1 MGGRPDQPGR
11 VTQVEGI
18 ALFWRQ
24 IAAYF
29 RGYLVLKFQ
38 GLNPEKIINCAIQ
51 QGIKL
56 WEVRR
61 VSSEIIICK
70 VAAEDFKHFRTLVKK
85 TGCRTKILARLGLPF
100 FYRQLQHRRGW
111 LCGAA
116 VFFSALYIL
125 ASFVWVIQV
134 EGVARIPVAQ
144 VMADLHELGLYPG
157 TPRGKI
163 EEKRNWLIRELKIR
177 YPQTAFVSVELKGIV
192 AHIELV
198 EKELPPATQKET
210 RHLYAVKDGLV
221 QEIVVLEGTPQIKA
235 GDMVSRGDLLILGK
249 KVLRRLDGTIV
260 TTEVK
265 AAGVVKARVWYE
277 VHIEEPLLYWAAEI
291 GEGKRVVYY
300 LRIKDWVFPFF
311 SWGRVTG
318 ETRNLRQRFEI
329 YKGRNQL
336 GLVEFF
342 KDTYHE
348 VNWVQRQLTTEVA
361 LNRAREE
368 GNKKLLYLLPVGVKP
383 ERLQEEWEPRE
394 GFLVYRLV
402 AETLE
407 NIAVGSE
414 GGETWNFD

>member
-1 MGGRPDQPGR
+1 MVGRPDQPGR
-11 VTQVEGI
+11 VAQVEGI

-38 GLNPEKIINCAIQ
+38 GLNPEKIINYAIR

-56 WEVRR
+56 WGIRR
-61 VSSEIIICK
+61 ASPEIIICK
-70 VAAEDFKHFRTLVKK
+70 VAAGDFKYFRTLVKK
-85 TGCRTKILARLGLPF
+85 TGCRGKILARLGLPF
-100 FYRQLQHRRGW
+100 FYRQLQRRRGW

-116 VFFSALYIL
+116 AFFSALYIL

-134 EGVARIPVAQ
+134 EGVDRIPAAQ
-144 VMADLHELGLYPG
+144 VIADLHELGLYPG
-157 TPRGKI
+157 TPRGTI

-177 YPQTAFVSVELKGIV
+177 YPQTVFISVELKGIV
-192 AHIELV
+192 ARVKLV

-210 RHLYAVKDGLV
+210 GNLYAVKDGLV
-221 QEIVVLEGTPQIKA
+221 KEIVVLEGTPQIKE
-235 GDMVSRGDLLILGK
+235 GDTVSRGDLLILGK
-249 KVLRRLDGTIV
+249 KVLRKLDGSIV
-260 TTEVK
+260 TNEVK

-277 VHIEEPLLYWAAEI
+277 VHIAEPLLYWTAEL
-291 GEGKRVVYY
+291 GEEKKVVYY
-300 LRIKDWVFPFF
+300 LRVRDRIFPFF

-318 ETRNLRQRFEI
+318 ETRNSRQRFEV

-336 GLVEFF
+336 SLVELF

-348 VNWVQRQLTTEVA
+348 VNWVQRQLTPEAA
-361 LNRAREE
+361 LVRAREE
-368 GNKKLLYLLPVGVKP
+368 GKKKLLYLLPIGVKP

-407 NIAVGSE
+407 NIAVDSE